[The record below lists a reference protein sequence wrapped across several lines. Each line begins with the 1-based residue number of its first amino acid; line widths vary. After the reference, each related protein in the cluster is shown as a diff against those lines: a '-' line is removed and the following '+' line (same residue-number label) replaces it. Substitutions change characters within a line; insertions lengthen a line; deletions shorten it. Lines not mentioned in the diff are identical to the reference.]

1 MFKAK
6 ATRDERI
13 TSLAG
18 FVYLV
23 QAGETYEFPDVMQ
36 TEVVMAGCIPVESD
50 KPAKVE
56 VSEEDRSAAVYNA
69 VVEVISKGDARLLG
83 PEGYPKVSTIKKMVS
98 FEPTIDE
105 IVAAADQLK
114 QED

>member
-23 QAGETYEFPDVMQ
+23 TAGETYEFPDEMQ
-36 TEVVMAGCIPVESD
+36 TEVVMAGCIPIESSA
-50 KPAKVE
+50 PAKPEPAPV
-56 VSEEDRSAAVYNA
+56 DRSDAVYNA

-83 PEGYPKVSTIKKMVS
+83 PEGYPKVATIKKMVG
-98 FEPTIDE
+98 FDPTIEE
-105 IVAAADQLK
+105 IVTAADQLK
-114 QED
+114 QET

>member
-23 QAGETYEFPDVMQ
+23 QAGETYEFPDEMQ
-36 TEVVMAGCIPVESD
+36 TEAVMAGCIPVES
-50 KPAKVE
+50 KPVK
-56 VSEEDRSAAVYNA
+56 EELTEDARDAAVYNA
-69 VVEVISKGDARLLG
+69 VMEVISKGDARLLG
-83 PEGYPKVSTIKKMVS
+83 PEGYPKISTIKKMVG

-105 IVAAADQLK
+105 IVAAANQLK